1 MAKTGSLRYQESPD
15 NKFRSNDSRCTR
27 RISSPFSTK
36 TALSN
41 TKASLERLYG
51 FTQDEL
57 VGEQVAEYFHPDDRE
72 AVVDAFQSVVSS
84 EEYTVEAVEY
94 RHKKADGTYC
104 WVESVASTN
113 PTPEGYYVI
122 NTRDISDRK
131 ERQLQ
136 LERKNERL
144 AEFAT
149 IVSHDLRNP
158 LNIAQGSVE
167 RARRTCESESL
178 DDVEWAH
185 TRMEELIVDLLTLAR
200 SGNRITGMELVEL
213 AVVAESGWQNVVTVD
228 ATLVSETERTIRADR
243 TRLQQLLE
251 NLIRNTVEHG
261 GTDPTVTIGDL
272 TGRDGFYIADDGPGI
287 PDENRERVFEGG
299 YSTSSDGTGLGLPIV
314 EEIAHAHG
322 WDIMVTSSE
331 SGGAQF
337 EFTDVEGTQ

>member
-1 MAKTGSLRYQESPD
+1 
-15 NKFRSNDSRCTR
+15 
-27 RISSPFSTK
+27 
-36 TALSN
+36 
-41 TKASLERLYG
+41 
-51 FTQDEL
+51 
-57 VGEQVAEYFHPDDRE
+57 
-72 AVVDAFQSVVSS
+72 
-84 EEYTVEAVEY
+84 
-94 RHKKADGTYC
+94 
-104 WVESVASTN
+104 
-113 PTPEGYYVI
+113 
-122 NTRDISDRK
+122 
-131 ERQLQ
+131 
-136 LERKNERL
+136 
-144 AEFAT
+144 
-149 IVSHDLRNP
+149 
-158 LNIAQGSVE
+158 
-167 RARRTCESESL
+167 
-178 DDVEWAH
+178 
-185 TRMEELIVDLLTLAR
+185 MEELIVDLLTLAR